1 MKLKG
6 INQFEQHV
14 EKILLGAAVAIAGG
28 IVAWQFISAPTAK
41 VGGKTVSPGEV
52 DDMLTARANSLRSN
66 MEAAPSLLEDI
77 KTDPV
82 APEFEKSLR
91 GDVAPAKALARTSPN
106 FNGRLVK
113 AASGSSAETWYLVP
127 TIPAVQMLAVSETPD
142 ALTAESAQLAK
153 DASAV
158 IAARPDFEKIDGPR
172 DIVWTTPSAKID
184 LKALRAALAAS
195 DPSANPPKAAVPG
208 VWFQETPYI
217 VDLVFERREKRP
229 DGTWSDPV
237 TVPVFADRSQDLQF
251 RSRLSNPPIEL
262 RDEVFALLGN
272 EGNQREILQPSFYDT
287 VNDAFVSPEV
297 QGDSEPEAEAT
308 DTAAADLGAARRRLQ
323 LRTELVRKK
332 RQADTIR
339 AEVDKLGGMWDDD
352 LEKKREKEEK
362 DRKRDED
369 RSSGSG
375 GGGGASGGGGGGLGG
390 AMGGKNNQDD
400 ANAAR
405 DEKKRQQE
413 RKSKS
418 MLLKRLLGEIA
429 TMEKELGVE
438 PSAPAAA
445 AAKAPTLAALD
456 ELVVWGHDM
465 EVLPGHVYQYRCTV
479 RVYNP
484 FFGKG
489 NQLVR
494 DQDATGISAAFT
506 LDSVAS
512 AWSAETVVSPKVRF
526 FASRAA
532 IGEGGQPGS
541 GSAQF
546 EVFVLRGGKWRRDEV
561 SVRPGD
567 RIGRVESIGAEEID
581 FTTDFFLLDLVEDL
595 DVKRTGGT
603 GGRMAIPVVASVDG
617 GSMEIRVPV
626 GDQKSPDR
634 MRLLMMFEAAK
645 EQDGGSGGKGGDAPS
660 GGGAP
665 AGGGPGPGGPGAGG

>member
-127 TIPAVQMLAVSETPD
+127 TIPAVQMLHVYETPD
-142 ALTAESAQLAK
+142 SLTAESAQLAK

-413 RKSKS
+413 RKTKS
-418 MLLKRLLGEIA
+418 LQLKRFLSDIA
-429 TMEKELGVE
+429 AIEKELGVE
-438 PSAPAAA
+438 PSVSSASPAAA
-445 AAKAPTLAALD
+445 KPVPLSAMD
-456 ELVVWGHDM
+456 EFLVWAHDM
-465 EVLPGHVYQYRCTV
+465 EVIPGQEYQYRCV
-479 RVYNP
+479 AKVYNP

-494 DQDATGISAAFT
+494 DQDASGISSVFT

-512 AWSAETVVSPKVRF
+512 EWSSPVTVLPKVRF
-526 FASRAA
+526 FVSRSST
-532 IGEGGQPGS
+532 GDGGMLGA
-541 GSAQF
+541 GSAQL
-546 EVFVLRGGKWRRDEV
+546 VIFVLQDGRWREENF
-561 SVRPGD
+561 SVVPGD
-567 RIGRVESIGAEEID
+567 RIGGIKQKDGKDIN
-581 FTTDFFLLDLVEDL
+581 FTTD
-595 DVKRTGGT
+595 
-603 GGRMAIPVVASVDG
+603 
-617 GSMEIRVPV
+617 
-626 GDQKSPDR
+626 
-634 MRLLMMFEAAK
+634 
-645 EQDGGSGGKGGDAPS
+645 
-660 GGGAP
+660 
-665 AGGGPGPGGPGAGG
+665 